1 MIILADRTTAAYRL
15 MKKLTIIFS
24 AFLIIG
30 TACSKKDSGSANVI
44 PSNLTVSAVV
54 TSDSGGV
61 VNFTATATNAS
72 FYDFDFG
79 DNVKQEAQTGIL
91 SHKYPISGDYTVT
104 VTAVSTSGQAIYKS
118 IQVTVVVALS
128 LVWSDE
134 FDKPGSPDPNNWGFD
149 LGTGSGGWGNNELEN
164 YTSRQAN
171 AVVSNG
177 NLTISAIRESYNG
190 SSFTSA
196 RLLSNSLYSFQY
208 GKIEVRA
215 KLPATTG
222 TWPAIWMLGDNIA
235 TAGWPACGEIDIM
248 EQSGTNKSIIYGTLH
263 YPSEANQYGDG
274 ATTNITGASTA
285 FHTYSAL
292 WAPTS
297 ITLFVDGVSYYQ
309 LPNRTGLPF
318 NQKFFIILNVAM
330 GGNFGGAVDPSFT
343 TDSMVVDYVRV
354 YQ

>member
-1 MIILADRTTAAYRL
+1 
-15 MKKLTIIFS
+15 MKKLTIFFS
-24 AFLIIG
+24 AVLLIWA
-30 TACSKKDSGSANVI
+30 ACSKKDSGSASVT

-54 TSDSGGV
+54 TTDSSGNV
-61 VNFTATATNAS
+61 SFTATAANAVT
-72 FYDFDFG
+72 YDFDFG
-79 DNVKQEAQTGIL
+79 DNVKQQESSGKLT
-91 SHKYPISGDYTVT
+91 HKYPISGDYTVT
-104 VTAVSTSGQAIYKS
+104 VTALSASGQTVFKS
-118 IQVTVVVALS
+118 ISVTVAVALK

-134 FDKPGSPDPNNWGFD
+134 FDKPGSPDPANWGFD

-164 YTSRQAN
+164 YTSRQVN
-171 AVVSNG
+171 AIVSNG
-177 NLTISAIRESYNG
+177 NLSIFAIRESYNG

-196 RLLSNSLYSFQY
+196 RMLSNNLYSFQY

-248 EQSGTNKSIIYGTLH
+248 EQSGTSKSVIYGTLH
-263 YPSEANQYGDG
+263 YPSEVNQYGDG
-274 ATTNITGASTA
+274 ATTNITGASSA

-292 WAPTS
+292 WSPTS
-297 ITLFVDGVSYYQ
+297 ISLFVDGASYYS

-318 NQKFFIILNVAM
+318 NQKFFIILNIAM